1 MSPIAMSTWSRLVGL
16 ALAGAGLAAAGLA
29 EPRLRWFALAG
40 CGAWALAGWRGFG
53 RSGAVPPALPALAL
67 LAGGWWALLPWTVA
81 GVCAGRLL
89 GQETTAA
96 GRERLRRAREDLHDA
111 ERERQVLHAH
121 IQRYPALLESC
132 LELSG
137 ARDLD
142 QLAAGLC
149 ARARDLVP
157 RLETARVFLGSA
169 GEPVCRASGDGLGN
183 PCPRPAGAEER
194 YVASESRPLTLR
206 EGHRL
211 RVLLPLRGDRR
222 RDGDGDGGTLR
233 GVLEVVFDPEGDR
246 YALELLEALSRLGGL
261 GLAAVDLLNQAR
273 GLALRDELTGLYGQH
288 EFLRRLDEQAASCR
302 RHEQTLGV
310 LMCDLD
316 HLKAFNDRWGH
327 PAGDEA
333 LRAVASSL
341 RAALPAGTI
350 ACRYGGEEFA
360 ALLVGAD
367 AGATAATAESLRAAI
382 AAAIPDPAHGER
394 RVTASLGWALLRDG
408 ETGRG
413 ALARADAACYRAKKA
428 GRNRVEA
435 AS

>member
-1 MSPIAMSTWSRLVGL
+1 MSLPTPLTWPRLAGL
-16 ALAGAGLAAAGLA
+16 ALAGAGLTAAGLI
-29 EPRLRWFALAG
+29 EPGLRWFALAG
-40 CGAWALAGWRGFG
+40 CGAWALAGWRGLG
-53 RSGAVPPALPALAL
+53 RAGALPPALPAMAL
-67 LAGGWWALLPWTVA
+67 LAGGWWTLVPWTVA

-89 GQETTAA
+89 GQEIPPAQ
-96 GRERLRRAREDLHDA
+96 RERLRLAREALHDA
-111 ERERQVLHAH
+111 ERERQVLHRH

-137 ARDLD
+137 ARNLD
-142 QLAAGLC
+142 QLASGLC

-157 RLETARVFLGSA
+157 KLETARVFLGAA
-169 GEPVCRASGDGLGN
+169 GEPVCRASCDHAGN
-183 PCPRPAGAEER
+183 PCARPPGPDER

-206 EGHRL
+206 EGKRL

-222 RDGDGDGGTLR
+222 RDGDGEALR
-233 GVLEVVFDPEGDR
+233 GVLEVVFDAEGDR
-246 YALELLEALSRLGGL
+246 HALELLEALSRLGGL

-288 EFLRRLDEQAASCR
+288 EFLRRLDENAASTR
-302 RHEQTLGV
+302 RQGQTLGV

-316 HLKAFNDRWGH
+316 RLKAFNDQYGH

-333 LRAVASSL
+333 LRAVASAL
-341 RAALPAGTI
+341 RAALPSGAI

-360 ALLVGAD
+360 ALLIGVD
-367 AGATAATAESLRAAI
+367 PAGLAAAAEAVRAGI
-382 AAAIPDPAHGER
+382 AAAIPVAAHPGR
-394 RVTASLGWALLRDG
+394 RVTASLGWAILRDD

-413 ALARADAACYRAKKA
+413 ALARADAACYAAKKA